1 MSCIVSGQ
9 CWSSEDVLHPC
20 ITIALSFWRYISAI
34 HLQSPQMR
42 SCLEGMGRAENSIQ
56 LQDKRTS
63 WREEEN
69 SQSKTLSGLDYNQV
83 FHGSIFCF
91 SFCDMTRNSCR
102 FRTHIYKEKWPLNFV
117 FVSVKAGWFVG
128 SHFIDLWKV
137 IWTLLFIHHINLRHI
152 VIYRLIY

>member
-9 CWSSEDVLHPC
+9 YWSSEDVLHPC

-42 SCLEGMGRAENSIQ
+42 SCLEGKGRGENSIQ

-83 FHGSIFCF
+83 FHGSIFRF
-91 SFCDMTRNSCR
+91 SFCDMTRNNCR
-102 FRTHIYKEKWPLNFV
+102 FWTHICKEKMASQLCVWL
-117 FVSVKAGWFVG
+117 SRSWMFVG
-128 SHFIDLWKV
+128 SHLIDLWKV
-137 IWTLLFIHHINLRHI
+137 I
-152 VIYRLIY
+152 

>member
-56 LQDKRTS
+56 LRDKRTS

-91 SFCDMTRNSCR
+91 SFCDMTRNSFR
-102 FRTHIYKEKWPLNFV
+102 FRTHICKEKWPLNFV
-117 FVSVKAGWFVG
+117 FDSVEAGWFVG
-128 SHFIDLWKV
+128 RHFIDLWKV

-152 VIYRLIY
+152 VNL